1 MERVTSPKLLVILI
15 SYPVDL
21 DPVKKIV
28 PEIVSKIILFMRFR
42 SKERKEKKC
51 NVCIRMLY
59 GE

>member
-28 PEIVSKIILFMRFR
+28 PEIVSKIILFMRSR
-42 SKERKEKKC
+42 SKERKKKKC